1 MTLFKVG
8 FLTITVLDI
17 VDILLVTWLFIKLY
31 AYFRGTRAGQMLVG
45 IIIILL
51 SSFVFRAIGMSG
63 MTWIVD
69 QVQTVWVVAFVILF
83 QPELRRLMIYVGTT
97 RFLERLFRVGSSS
110 TIDAVVNSSIQLQQ
124 KGWGALIVLQRDAGL
139 KNIKEAGTSIKAEA
153 SSPLLVSIFNPQSPL
168 HDGAV
173 IIQNNIIEAAQ
184 CILPLTES
192 DMIDPE
198 LLPTTSI
205 LKENVERGNGMGFRI
220 LATSLDEKHSFSNC
234 IFCGIFFGSAS
245 WAGGNNYYFSEAG
258 LITRRNRVAK
268 CRSTAPSTARVI
280 LLRVFPLTM
289 TAAQLGAVS

>member
-1 MTLFKVG
+1 MTLFKIG

-31 AYFRGTRAGQMLVG
+31 TYFRGTRAGQMLVG
-45 IIIILL
+45 LIIILL

-83 QPELRRLMIYVGTT
+83 QPELRRLLIYVGTT
-97 RFLERLFRVGSSS
+97 RFFQRLFRVGSSS
-110 TIDAVVNSSIQLQQ
+110 TIDAVVKASTQMQER
-124 KGWGALIVLQRDAGL
+124 GWGAIIVLQRDTGL
-139 KNIKEAGTSIKAEA
+139 KNIKEAGTPVKAEV

-192 DMIDPE
+192 DMVDPE
-198 LLPTTSI
+198 MGTRHRAALGISEETDVIAIVMSEEKKRISVAVNGVFQLNLDQYS
-205 LKENVERGNGMGFRI
+205 LKRF
-220 LATSLDEKHSFSNC
+220 LDENLF
-234 IFCGIFFGSAS
+234 
-245 WAGGNNYYFSEAG
+245 
-258 LITRRNRVAK
+258 
-268 CRSTAPSTARVI
+268 
-280 LLRVFPLTM
+280 
-289 TAAQLGAVS
+289 VSSGE